1 MRERVLQDNASY
13 EELLTLGIT
22 KEQSAKG
29 AALLEK
35 VSGQNN
41 QTESRTE
48 EVRRIQKEN
57 QRLRARLPKPPC
69 NRCGNTKCDKNR
81 CSTLGQQCPACGKP
95 NHFAKVCRSK

>member
-57 QRLRARLPKPPC
+57 QRLRARLPKHATDVATQ
-69 NRCGNTKCDKNR
+69 NVTRTDV
-81 CSTLGQQCPACGKP
+81 L
-95 NHFAKVCRSK
+95 H